1 MVLVCL
7 LIIYE
12 ATLKS
17 ITEFYL
23 KPSTPLIINHLLHPK
38 LCWSACLQIN
48 NYFLFTIVY
57 ETDISAN
64 VHESKEHSNS
74 VYEHVRAASG
84 RARAEPRELAAE
96 MLLMLPLEADMD

>member
-1 MVLVCL
+1 MRQRSKVLL
-7 LIIYE
+7 F
-12 ATLKS
+12 
-17 ITEFYL
+17 FYL
-23 KPSTPLIINHLLHPK
+23 KPSTPLIINHLHPK

-48 NYFLFTIVY
+48 NYFLFTVVY
-57 ETDISAN
+57 ALSVSVN